1 MKTVKS
7 LSLIIISICLLCVA
21 SIGHAR
27 HAAMLVDA
35 SNGNVLYQSEP
46 TQAWYPA
53 SLTKLMTL
61 YMAFDALNSGKIQ
74 LQDSIVTSRHAAL
87 QPKSK
92 LYLRTGEIITVEQAI
107 IALVTRSAND
117 AAVALAEHIGGTED
131 SFAAKMTAKAHAI
144 GMLDTHFM
152 NATGLPHAW
161 QVSTARDLALLAWHT
176 LYDFPDYYPYF
187 SAHSLSF
194 RGGELPAINK
204 FTEHYPGAEGMKTGF
219 TCGSGY
225 NLISTA
231 SQNGHRLI
239 GVVLGGMSS
248 SQRYQLMMDMMDAG
262 FAGQYTPNGQHIEN
276 PVVSSNSTPP
286 QQLGCGKATVTTA
299 SSDTDDD
306 NYDNIP
312 HRAKHQYV
320 VTKTKFHPKGQVGKR
335 GKVIHV
341 SKTKATAK
349 SKTVAKV
356 SKKSNKKRG

>member
-1 MKTVKS
+1 MKTVKL
-7 LSLIIISICLLCVA
+7 LSLALFIYLVSITSVY
-21 SIGHAR
+21 AR

-35 SNGNVLYQSEP
+35 SNGSVLYQSEP

-61 YMAFDALNSGKIQ
+61 YMAFDALQAGKIQ
-74 LQDSIVTSRHAAL
+74 LQDPIVTSRHAAL

-92 LYLRTGEIITVEQAI
+92 LYLRTGETITVEQAI

-117 AAVALAEHIGGTED
+117 AAVALAEHIGGTEE

-152 NATGLPHAW
+152 NATGLPHAY
-161 QVSTARDLALLAWHT
+161 QVSTARDLALLAWRAMN
-176 LYDFPDYYPYF
+176 DFPDYYPYF

-239 GVVLGGMSS
+239 GVILGGMSS
-248 SQRYQLMMDMMDAG
+248 SQRYQLMIDMMDRG
-262 FAGQYTPNGQHIEN
+262 FAGQYTPTGLHIEN
-276 PVVSSNSTPP
+276 PVISTNSTPP
-286 QQLGCGKATVTTA
+286 QQLGCGKTTVTTVA
-299 SSDTDDD
+299 SNDTDDD

-312 HRAKHQYV
+312 HRQQHKYV
-320 VTKTKFHPKGQVGKR
+320 VKQAKFHPKGQVGKR

-341 SKTKATAK
+341 SKNTK
-349 SKTVAKV
+349 VAKV
-356 SKKSNKKRG
+356 TKKSNKKRG

>member
-1 MKTVKS
+1 MKTVKL
-7 LSLIIISICLLCVA
+7 LSLIVLFCFSSV
-21 SIGHAR
+21 SYAR

-35 SNGNVLYQSEP
+35 SNGSVLYQSEP
-46 TQAWYPA
+46 THAWYPA

-61 YMAFDALNSGKIQ
+61 YMAFDALNAGKIH
-74 LQDSIVTSRHAAL
+74 LQDPIVTSRHAAM

-92 LYLRTGEIITVEQAI
+92 LYLRIGEIITVEQAI

-161 QVSTARDLALLAWHT
+161 QVSTARDLALLAWRA

-239 GVVLGGMSS
+239 GVILGGMTS
-248 SQRYQLMMDMMDAG
+248 SQRYQLMIDMMDQG
-262 FAGQYTPNGQHIEN
+262 FAGQFTPTGAHIEN
-276 PVVSSNSTPP
+276 PVISTSSTPP
-286 QQLGCGKATVTTA
+286 QQLGCGKTSVTTVA
-299 SSDTDDD
+299 SHDTDDD

-312 HRAKHQYV
+312 HRPQHKYV
-320 VTKTKFHPKGQVGKR
+320 VKQTKFHPKGNVGKQ
-335 GKVIHV
+335 GKVVHV
-341 SKTKATAK
+341 SKTKKAAK
-349 SKTVAKV
+349 TTVAKTGT
-356 SKKSNKKRG
+356 KKSNKKRG